1 MLVNITICN
10 IPLHVRDELSRRA
23 RVRGQ
28 SQQEFLTEVLTGLTE
43 RPDRA
48 ELLRRI
54 DERRA
59 RLPQIDVTE
68 FTMRTDDGRY

>member
-1 MLVNITICN
+1 MVNITIRN
-10 IPLHVRDELSRRA
+10 IPPHVRDELSRRA

-43 RPDRA
+43 RPDRV

-59 RLPQIDVTE
+59 RLPQIDVAE
-68 FTMRTDDGRY
+68 FTTRTDDGRY

>member
-1 MLVNITICN
+1 
-10 IPLHVRDELSRRA
+10 
-23 RVRGQ
+23 
-28 SQQEFLTEVLTGLTE
+28 VLTGLTE

-68 FTMRTDDGRY
+68 FLPRGTS

>member
-1 MLVNITICN
+1 MVNITIRN

-23 RVRGQ
+23 RLRGQ
-28 SQQEFLTEVLTGLTE
+28 SLQEFVVEELTSLTK
-43 RPDRA
+43 RPDRV

-54 DERRA
+54 GERRA

-68 FTMRTDDGRY
+68 FLPRGTS

>member
-1 MLVNITICN
+1 MVVNITIRN
-10 IPLHVRDELSRRA
+10 ISPHVRDELSRRA
-23 RVRGQ
+23 RLRGQ
-28 SQQEFLTEVLTGLTE
+28 SEQDFLTEVLTGLIE
-43 RPDRA
+43 RPDRV

-68 FTMRTDDGRY
+68 FLSRDAS

>member
-1 MLVNITICN
+1 MLVNITIRN
-10 IPLHVRDELSRRA
+10 IPLHVRDELARRG
-23 RVRGQ
+23 RLRGQ

-43 RPDRA
+43 RPDSA

-68 FTMRTDDGRY
+68 FLSRDAS

>member
-1 MLVNITICN
+1 MVNITIRN

-23 RVRGQ
+23 RLRGQ
-28 SQQEFLTEVLTGLTE
+28 SQQEFLAEELTSLTK
-43 RPDRA
+43 RPDRF

-54 DERRA
+54 GERRA

-68 FTMRTDDGRY
+68 FLPRGTS

>member
-1 MLVNITICN
+1 VVNITIRN
-10 IPLHVRDELSRRA
+10 IPPHVRDELSRRA

-43 RPDRA
+43 RPDRV

-59 RLPQIDVTE
+59 RLPQIDVAE
-68 FTMRTDDGRY
+68 FTTRTDDGRY

>member
-1 MLVNITICN
+1 MVNITIRN

-23 RVRGQ
+23 RLRGQ
-28 SQQEFLTEVLTGLTE
+28 SEQDFLTEVLTGLIK

-68 FTMRTDDGRY
+68 FTTRTDDGRY

>member
-1 MLVNITICN
+1 MLVNITIRN
-10 IPLHVRDELSRRA
+10 IPLHVRDELARRA
-23 RVRGQ
+23 RLRGQ

-68 FTMRTDDGRY
+68 FLSRDAS